1 MAQMSMFKAVAIV
14 LFVAMYALGVRGQD
28 FEMVPAPAPTT
39 DKGAAAYSF
48 RMSGPMI
55 CSSLMLS
62 LLALLLNH

>member
-1 MAQMSMFKAVAIV
+1 MAPMSMFKAVAIV
-14 LFVAMYALGVRGQD
+14 LIVAMYASGVRGQD
-28 FEMVPAPAPTT
+28 FEMAPAPAPTM

-48 RMSGPMI
+48 GMSGPMI